1 MKRSDRRGSARIG
14 FAMAPVFALVFAGA
28 FIARSHAQNAAPAA
42 PAAGGV
48 QRILITKADVSVPG
62 READAMRAEIAPG
75 ASTGRHTHPGDEI
88 DYVIEGQIEITFDGQ
103 PPHQLKAGDA
113 LVIPMGTVHN
123 AVNVG
128 TGTAKISAVFIVE
141 KGKPMVVPAP

>member
-1 MKRSDRRGSARIG
+1 MKRSKGRFVAAIVLAVT
-14 FAMAPVFALVFAGA
+14 FLAAGA
-28 FIARSHAQNAAPAA
+28 FLAPGQAQNAAP

-48 QRILITKADVSVPG
+48 QRTLLTKADVSVPG

-88 DYVIEGQIEITFDGQ
+88 DYVIQGQIEITFDGQ

-128 TGTAKISAVFIVE
+128 STTALISAVFIVE
-141 KGKPMVVPAP
+141 KGKPLATPAN

>member
-1 MKRSDRRGSARIG
+1 MRTDPRRLAG
-14 FAMAPVFALVFAGA
+14 LVVVVLVAVLVTGA
-28 FIARSHAQNAAPAA
+28 FLARSQAQNAA

-48 QRILITKADVSVPG
+48 QRILLTKADVSVPG

-88 DYVIEGQIEITFDGQ
+88 DYVLQGQIEISFDGQ
-103 PPHQLKAGDA
+103 PPHQLKPGDA
-113 LVIPMGTVHN
+113 LIIPMGTVHN

-128 TGTAKISAVFIVE
+128 STTALISAVFIVE
-141 KGKPMVVPAP
+141 KGKPLATPAN

>member
-1 MKRSDRRGSARIG
+1 MMHSDHRRVAGLAVVLLL
-14 FAMAPVFALVFAGA
+14 AALLTGA
-28 FIARSHAQNAAPAA
+28 FLARGHAQNA

-48 QRILITKADVSVPG
+48 QRILLTKADVSVPG

-88 DYVIEGQIEITFDGQ
+88 DYVLQGQLDITFDGQ

-113 LVIPMGTVHN
+113 LIIPMGTVHN

-128 TGTAKISAVFIVE
+128 STTALISAVFIVE
-141 KGKPMVVPAP
+141 KGKPLATPAP

>member
-1 MKRSDRRGSARIG
+1 MKRIDN
-14 FAMAPVFALVFAGA
+14 VFVAAALVL
-28 FIARSHAQNAAPAA
+28 IAVLASAVITRGHAKQAAASAA
-42 PAAGGV
+42 SGV

-88 DYVIEGQIEITFDGQ
+88 DYVLQGQIQVTLDGQ
-103 PPHQLKAGDA
+103 PPHQLKPGDA

-123 AVNVG
+123 AVNMG
-128 TGTAKISAVFIVE
+128 STPAIISAVFIVE
-141 KGKPMVVPAP
+141 KGKPLATPAN

>member
-1 MKRSDRRGSARIG
+1 MKRIKGRFVAAVVLAVTFI
-14 FAMAPVFALVFAGA
+14 ATGA
-28 FIARSHAQNAAPAA
+28 FIARSQAQNAV

-48 QRILITKADVSVPG
+48 QRILLTKADVSVPG

-88 DYVIEGQIEITFDGQ
+88 DYVLQGQIEITFDGQ

-128 TGTAKISAVFIVE
+128 STTAMISAVFVVE
-141 KGKPMVVPAP
+141 KGKPLVTPAN

>member
-1 MKRSDRRGSARIG
+1 MKRIDHWGVAE
-14 FAMAPVFALVFAGA
+14 
-28 FIARSHAQNAAPAA
+28 IARAATVLAVVFTGTFLARGRAQTATPSAPA
-42 PAAGGV
+42 PGGV
-48 QRILITKADVSVPG
+48 QRILLTKADVSVPG

-88 DYVIEGQIEITFDGQ
+88 DYVIQGQIEITFDGQ
-103 PPHQLKAGDA
+103 GPHVLESGDA

-128 TGTAKISAVFIVE
+128 SIPAIISAVFVVE
-141 KGKPMVVPAP
+141 KGKPLVAPAP

>member
-1 MKRSDRRGSARIG
+1 MKRIKGRLVAAVGL
-14 FAMAPVFALVFAGA
+14 ALIFLAAGT
-28 FIARSHAQNAAPAA
+28 FGARSQAQNAA

-48 QRILITKADVSVPG
+48 QRILLTKADVSVPG

-88 DYVIEGQIEITFDGQ
+88 DYVLQGQIEITFDGQ
-103 PPHQLKAGDA
+103 PPHQLKPGDA
-113 LVIPMGTVHN
+113 LIIPMGTVHN

-128 TGTAKISAVFIVE
+128 STTALISAVFVVE
-141 KGKPMVVPAP
+141 KGKPLATPAN

>member
-1 MKRSDRRGSARIG
+1 LKRIDHRLVSAI
-14 FAMAPVFALVFAGA
+14 ALAVAFVATGA
-28 FIARSHAQNAAPAA
+28 FIARGQTQNAPPAA

-48 QRILITKADVSVPG
+48 QRILLTKADVSVPG

-88 DYVIEGQIEITFDGQ
+88 DYVIQGQIEITFDGQ

-128 TGTAKISAVFIVE
+128 STPAMISAVFIVE
-141 KGKPMVVPAP
+141 KGKPLVTPAN

>member
-1 MKRSDRRGSARIG
+1 MKRIDNVFVAAAVVLIAVLASAVITRG
-14 FAMAPVFALVFAGA
+14 
-28 FIARSHAQNAAPAA
+28 RSQQTAAPAA
-42 PAAGGV
+42 SGV

-88 DYVIEGQIEITFDGQ
+88 DYVLQGQVQITFDGQ
-103 PPHQLKAGDA
+103 PPHQLKPGDA
-113 LVIPMGTVHN
+113 LIIPMGTIHN

-128 TGTAKISAVFIVE
+128 STMAIISAVFVVE
-141 KGKPMVVPAP
+141 KGKPLATPAN

>member
-1 MKRSDRRGSARIG
+1 MKRIDN
-14 FAMAPVFALVFAGA
+14 VFVAAALVLVAVLASALVSRGLA
-28 FIARSHAQNAAPAA
+28 KQTAA

-88 DYVIEGQIEITFDGQ
+88 DYVLQGQIQITFDGQ
-103 PPHQLKAGDA
+103 PPHQLKPGDA
-113 LVIPMGTVHN
+113 IIIPMGTIHN
-123 AVNVG
+123 AVNMGSTMAV
-128 TGTAKISAVFIVE
+128 ISAVFVVE
-141 KGKPMVVPAP
+141 KGKPLATPAK

>member
-1 MKRSDRRGSARIG
+1 MSADHRRAGG
-14 FAMAPVFALVFAGA
+14 VGLVVLFAAVFAAA
-28 FIARSHAQNAAPAA
+28 FLARGQAQNA

-48 QRILITKADVSVPG
+48 QRILLTKADVSVPG

-88 DYVIEGQIEITFDGQ
+88 DYVLQGQLDITFDGQ
-103 PPHQLKAGDA
+103 PPHHLKAGDA
-113 LVIPMGTVHN
+113 LIIPMGTVHN

-128 TGTAKISAVFIVE
+128 STTALISAVFIVE
-141 KGKPMVVPAP
+141 KGKPLATPAP

>member
-1 MKRSDRRGSARIG
+1 MKRMDRWGLAGI
-14 FAMAPVFALVFAGA
+14 ALAVVLAVVFTGA
-28 FIARSHAQNAAPAA
+28 FLARGQAQNATPAA

-48 QRILITKADVSVPG
+48 QRTLLTKADVSVPG

-88 DYVIEGQIEITFDGQ
+88 DYVLQGQIEITFDGQ

-128 TGTAKISAVFIVE
+128 SAPAMISAVFVVE
-141 KGKPMVVPAP
+141 KGKPLVVPAP

>member
-1 MKRSDRRGSARIG
+1 MNRIDHRRVTKIARVAIVL
-14 FAMAPVFALVFAGA
+14 AVALTGA
-28 FIARSHAQNAAPAA
+28 FLARGWAQNAAPAA
-42 PAAGGV
+42 PAPGGV
-48 QRILITKADVSVPG
+48 QRVLLTKADVSVPG

-88 DYVIEGQIEITFDGQ
+88 DYVIQGQVEITFDGQ

-123 AVNVG
+123 AVN
-128 TGTAKISAVFIVE
+128 TGSAPAVISAVFIVE
-141 KGKPMVVPAP
+141 KGKPLVSPAN